1 MIKNIRYVFVSI
13 FGIIDFFN
21 VIYILKSKIFMDSR
35 RIRNLRNS
43 FDKNI
48 VDKQV
53 DKIFETGRQFVDGVS
68 GARPGKRRNSD
79 FQGITS
85 KSVKKVGRWV
95 SEKVDL
101 FFDEDND
108 DWNDENFYDDNSDIK
123 TFSRESNSYESAKQH
138 SKRPLEAISLR
149 QPKNIH
155 TTEQKKLPYV
165 KDSKD
170 EDWPDEMD
178 FKVER
183 WQRASE
189 KENNTSRVQSNQQV
203 QSKSRNL
210 PRSRRRRV

>member
-1 MIKNIRYVFVSI
+1 
-13 FGIIDFFN
+13 
-21 VIYILKSKIFMDSR
+21 MDSR
-35 RIRNLRNS
+35 RIRNLKNS
-43 FDKNI
+43 FDRNI

-53 DKIFETGRQFVDGVS
+53 DKLFETGRQFVDGVS

-85 KSVKKVGRWV
+85 KGVKKVGRWV

-108 DWNDENFYDDNSDIK
+108 DWNDENFYDDNDDIK
-123 TFSRESNSYESAKQH
+123 TFSRESNSYESTKPD

-149 QPKNIH
+149 QPKNLQ
-155 TTEQKKLPYV
+155 TTEQKKLPYG
-165 KDSKD
+165 KESKN

-178 FKVER
+178 FTVQR
-183 WQRASE
+183 WQRSSE
-189 KENNTSRVQSNQQV
+189 KDNYMPRDQLDQRG

-210 PRSRRRRV
+210 PRSRRRRRV

>member
-1 MIKNIRYVFVSI
+1 
-13 FGIIDFFN
+13 
-21 VIYILKSKIFMDSR
+21 MDSR
-35 RIRNLRNS
+35 RIRNLKNS
-43 FDKNI
+43 FDRNI

-53 DKIFETGRQFVDGVS
+53 DRIFETGRQFVDGVS

-108 DWNDENFYDDNSDIK
+108 DWYDENLYDDQSDIK
-123 TFSRESNSYESAKQH
+123 QFTRESNSYESVKPH
-138 SKRPLEAISLR
+138 TKRPLEAISLR
-149 QPKNIH
+149 QPKNVQK
-155 TTEQKKLPYV
+155 TEQKKLPYV
-165 KDSKD
+165 KENKD
-170 EDWPDEMD
+170 VNWPDEMD

-189 KENNTSRVQSNQQV
+189 NENTISRDQTNKQG

-210 PRSRRRRV
+210 PRSRRRRRV

>member
-1 MIKNIRYVFVSI
+1 
-13 FGIIDFFN
+13 
-21 VIYILKSKIFMDSR
+21 MDSR

-108 DWNDENFYDDNSDIK
+108 DWNDDNFYPDNTDIK
-123 TFSRESNSYESAKQH
+123 TFIREVFNPY
-138 SKRPLEAISLR
+138 LENLLGYSGI
-149 QPKNIH
+149 K
-155 TTEQKKLPYV
+155 EFKKLY
-165 KDSKD
+165 S
-170 EDWPDEMD
+170 
-178 FKVER
+178 
-183 WQRASE
+183 S
-189 KENNTSRVQSNQQV
+189 SS
-203 QSKSRNL
+203 
-210 PRSRRRRV
+210 

>member
-1 MIKNIRYVFVSI
+1 
-13 FGIIDFFN
+13 
-21 VIYILKSKIFMDSR
+21 MDSR

-43 FDKNI
+43 FDRNI

-108 DWNDENFYDDNSDIK
+108 DWNDDNFYDDKSDIK
-123 TFSRESNSYESAKQH
+123 TFSRESNSYESTKMH
-138 SKRPLEAISLR
+138 PKKPLTIIREVFNPNLETLLGYSGI
-149 QPKNIH
+149 N
-155 TTEQKKLPYV
+155 E
-165 KDSKD
+165 
-170 EDWPDEMD
+170 
-178 FKVER
+178 F
-183 WQRASE
+183 
-189 KENNTSRVQSNQQV
+189 ENLCSSST
-203 QSKSRNL
+203 
-210 PRSRRRRV
+210 

>member
-1 MIKNIRYVFVSI
+1 M
-13 FGIIDFFN
+13 
-21 VIYILKSKIFMDSR
+21 
-35 RIRNLRNS
+35 
-43 FDKNI
+43 
-48 VDKQV
+48 
-53 DKIFETGRQFVDGVS
+53 
-68 GARPGKRRNSD
+68 
-79 FQGITS
+79 
-85 KSVKKVGRWV
+85 
-95 SEKVDL
+95 DL

-123 TFSRESNSYESAKQH
+123 TFSRESNSYESAKPY

-149 QPKNIH
+149 QPKNLKI
-155 TTEQKKLPYV
+155 TEQKKLPYV
-165 KDSKD
+165 KDIKD

-189 KENNTSRVQSNQQV
+189 KDSNTSRDQSNKQG

>member
-1 MIKNIRYVFVSI
+1 
-13 FGIIDFFN
+13 
-21 VIYILKSKIFMDSR
+21 MDSR

-43 FDKNI
+43 FDRNI

-68 GARPGKRRNSD
+68 GARPGKRRSSD

-85 KSVKKVGRWV
+85 KNVKKVGRWV

-101 FFDEDND
+101 FFDDDND

-123 TFSRESNSYESAKQH
+123 TFSRESNS
-138 SKRPLEAISLR
+138 KRPLEAISLR
-149 QPKNIH
+149 VSKHIQP
-155 TTEQKKLPYV
+155 TEQKKLPYV

-170 EDWPDEMD
+170 EEWPDEMD

-189 KENNTSRVQSNQQV
+189 NENNTSRDQSSQKV

>member
-1 MIKNIRYVFVSI
+1 
-13 FGIIDFFN
+13 
-21 VIYILKSKIFMDSR
+21 MDSR

-108 DWNDENFYDDNSDIK
+108 DWNDENYYDDNRDIN
-123 TFSRESNSYESAKQH
+123 TFSRASNSYESPKQY
-138 SKRPLEAISLR
+138 SKRSLEAIYLR
-149 QPKNIH
+149 QPKNLQI
-155 TTEQKKLPYV
+155 TEQKKLPYV
-165 KDSKD
+165 KETKD
-170 EDWPDEMD
+170 EDWPDEMV
-178 FKVER
+178 FILER
-183 WQRASE
+183 WQRVSE
-189 KENNTSRVQSNQQV
+189 KESNTSRDQSNQQG

-210 PRSRRRRV
+210 PRSRRRRRRV

>member
-1 MIKNIRYVFVSI
+1 
-13 FGIIDFFN
+13 
-21 VIYILKSKIFMDSR
+21 MDSR

-43 FDKNI
+43 FDRNI

-53 DKIFETGRQFVDGVS
+53 DKIFETSRQFVDGVS
-68 GARPGKRRNSD
+68 GARPGKRRNAD

-108 DWNDENFYDDNSDIK
+108 DWNDDNFYDDESDIK
-123 TFSRESNSYESAKQH
+123 TFIRESNSYESTKVH

-149 QPKNIH
+149 QPKNFQ
-155 TTEQKKLPYV
+155 TTEQKKLPYGKEI
-165 KDSKD
+165 KDN
-170 EDWPDEMD
+170 DWPDEMD

-183 WQRASE
+183 WQRSSE
-189 KENNTSRVQSNQQV
+189 KENNISRDQLNQKV

>member
-1 MIKNIRYVFVSI
+1 
-13 FGIIDFFN
+13 
-21 VIYILKSKIFMDSR
+21 MDSR

-43 FDKNI
+43 FDRNI

-53 DKIFETGRQFVDGVS
+53 DRVFETGRQFFDGVS

-95 SEKVDL
+95 SEKVDS

-108 DWNDENFYDDNSDIK
+108 DWYDDDNFYDDNSEIK
-123 TFSRESNSYESAKQH
+123 TFTRQSNTSKSSKEH

-149 QPKNIH
+149 QTKNFQTI
-155 TTEQKKLPYV
+155 EQKKLPYGKEV
-165 KDSKD
+165 NN
-170 EDWPDEMD
+170 EDWPDELD
-178 FKVER
+178 LKVER
-183 WQRASE
+183 WQRSSE
-189 KENNTSRVQSNQQV
+189 KENDTLRDKLNQRGG
-203 QSKSRNL
+203 SKSRNL

>member
-1 MIKNIRYVFVSI
+1 
-13 FGIIDFFN
+13 
-21 VIYILKSKIFMDSR
+21 MDSR

-43 FDKNI
+43 IDRNI

-108 DWNDENFYDDNSDIK
+108 DWNDEKFYDDQSDIK
-123 TFSRESNSYESAKQH
+123 ISSRESHSDQSTTQH

-149 QPKNIH
+149 QPKNLQ
-155 TTEQKKLPYV
+155 TTEQKKLPYGKEI
-165 KDSKD
+165 KDD
-170 EDWPDEMD
+170 DWPDEID

-183 WQRASE
+183 WQRSSE
-189 KENNTSRVQSNQQV
+189 KENNISRDQFNQKVQST
-203 QSKSRNL
+203 SRNL

>member
-1 MIKNIRYVFVSI
+1 
-13 FGIIDFFN
+13 
-21 VIYILKSKIFMDSR
+21 MDSR

-43 FDKNI
+43 FDRNI

-68 GARPGKRRNSD
+68 GARPCKRRNSD

-101 FFDEDND
+101 FFDEEND
-108 DWNDENFYDDNSDIK
+108 DWNDENFYDDQSDIK
-123 TFSRESNSYESAKQH
+123 TFSRESNSYESTTQH
-138 SKRPLEAISLR
+138 LKRPLEAVSLR
-149 QPKNIH
+149 QPKNLQ

-165 KDSKD
+165 KESND
-170 EDWPDEMD
+170 EAWPDEMD

-189 KENNTSRVQSNQQV
+189 NENNTSKDQSIQQV

>member
-1 MIKNIRYVFVSI
+1 MIKNIRCV
-13 FGIIDFFN
+13 
-21 VIYILKSKIFMDSR
+21 L
-35 RIRNLRNS
+35 IRNLRNS

-108 DWNDENFYDDNSDIK
+108 DWNDENFYDDNRDIK

-149 QPKNIH
+149 QPKNLQ

-165 KDSKD
+165 KESKD
-170 EDWPDEMD
+170 EEEINQTNKFNQNQEIFPDQEEEEYS
-178 FKVER
+178 FVNSLIPE
-183 WQRASE
+183 
-189 KENNTSRVQSNQQV
+189 
-203 QSKSRNL
+203 
-210 PRSRRRRV
+210 

>member
-1 MIKNIRYVFVSI
+1 
-13 FGIIDFFN
+13 
-21 VIYILKSKIFMDSR
+21 MDSR

-43 FDKNI
+43 FDRNI

-79 FQGITS
+79 IQGITS

-101 FFDEDND
+101 LFDEDND
-108 DWNDENFYDDNSDIK
+108 DWYDDDNFDDDNSDIK
-123 TFSRESNSYESAKQH
+123 TFTRKSNSYDSAKQH

-149 QPKNIH
+149 QPKNLQ
-155 TTEQKKLPYV
+155 TTEPKKLPYG
-165 KDSKD
+165 KESKN

-178 FKVER
+178 FTVQR
-183 WQRASE
+183 WQRSSE
-189 KENNTSRVQSNQQV
+189 KDNDTSRIQLNQRGQSQ
-203 QSKSRNL
+203 SRNL
-210 PRSRRRRV
+210 PRSRRRR